1 MNLQTQVPV
10 GKITRNIDACRGY
23 HGEARD
29 TEDQKR
35 LRQARERDVGFAV
48 GQYPQPVLMLF
59 TRDGHNVFW
68 ATSTAVARRS
78 DSAAAPPSPPTISPG

>member
-1 MNLQTQVPV
+1 MNPMNLQTQVPV

-35 LRQARERDVGFAV
+35 LRQPASGMWDL
-48 GQYPQPVLMLF
+48 P
-59 TRDGHNVFW
+59 
-68 ATSTAVARRS
+68 
-78 DSAAAPPSPPTISPG
+78 